1 MRAWLESEWQRRG
14 GGALIF
20 LPLALLFAS
29 ASALRRALYRAGVLK
44 PWRASVPVIVVG
56 NITAGGTGKTP
67 LVIAVVEML
76 RAAGRSPGVVSRGY
90 GRVPPTDRDPRGVVR
105 VLPGVA
111 TPEHFGDEPVLIARR
126 TGVPVYLSPDR
137 PAAARALLQ
146 AHPEVDVLVSDD
158 GLQHYALARDVEIAV
173 VDGERGFGNGLPLP
187 SGPLREPVSRLAKVD
202 CAVVNTGTRGREA
215 PGLLQGR
222 EAPGLLQG
230 REAPGRMIGAVPAPR
245 QFSMRLGHERF
256 VSFSGAEAAPAE
268 FALATRGR
276 RIAAVAGIGY
286 PARFFAHL
294 ASLGVF
300 AESRA
305 FADHHHFQ
313 PADLKLPGCDLVVMT
328 EKDAVKCAAFAD
340 ERMWFLRVEAILPPG
355 FEAFLLETLAAR
367 GPR

>member
-20 LPLALLFAS
+20 LPLALLFA
-29 ASALRRALYRAGVLK
+29 AVCALRRALYGAGILR
-44 PWRASVPVIVVG
+44 PWRAGVPVIVVG

-67 LVIAVVEML
+67 LVIEVVQLL
-76 RAAGRSPGVVSRGY
+76 RDAGRSPGVVSRGY

-111 TPEHFGDEPVLIARR
+111 TPEYFGDEPVLIARR

-146 AHPEVDVLVSDD
+146 AHPEVNVLVSDD

-202 CAVVNTGTRGREA
+202 CAVVNMGSRGRDAPGLNDIREA
-215 PGLLQGR
+215 PGLI
-222 EAPGLLQG
+222 
-230 REAPGRMIGAVPAPR
+230 MDDVPAPR
-245 QFSMRLGHERF
+245 QFAMRLGHERF
-256 VSFSGAEAAPAE
+256 VSFSGSEAAPAE

-294 ASLGVF
+294 ARLGLL

-313 PADLKLPGCDLVVMT
+313 PSDLKLPGYDLVVMT

-340 ERMWFLRVEAILPPG
+340 ERMWFLRVEAILPPE
-355 FEAFLLETLAAR
+355 FEAFLLDTLAAR
-367 GPR
+367 GLH